1 MTDTEQKEVFLNK
14 NRFTKMVEKVRLE
27 KSLSYIDSILYIC
40 ETYKIDEMD
49 VKKYLTDIIK
59 QKVESEAMDL
69 NLVPRQNTL
78 PIE

>member
-1 MTDTEQKEVFLNK
+1 MTLEEKGVFLNTA
-14 NRFTKMVEKVRLE
+14 RFTKMVEKIRVE
-27 KSLSYIDSILYIC
+27 KNMSYIDSILYIC
-40 ETYKIDEMD
+40 ETYKIDEAD
-49 VKKYLTDIIK
+49 VKKYVTDIIK

>member
-1 MTDTEQKEVFLNK
+1 MTLEEKGVFLNK
-14 NRFTKMVEKVRLE
+14 ARFTKMVEKIRVE
-27 KSLSYIDSILYIC
+27 KNMSYIDSILYIC
-40 ETYKIDEMD
+40 ETYKIDEAD
-49 VKKYLTDIIK
+49 VKKYVTDIIK